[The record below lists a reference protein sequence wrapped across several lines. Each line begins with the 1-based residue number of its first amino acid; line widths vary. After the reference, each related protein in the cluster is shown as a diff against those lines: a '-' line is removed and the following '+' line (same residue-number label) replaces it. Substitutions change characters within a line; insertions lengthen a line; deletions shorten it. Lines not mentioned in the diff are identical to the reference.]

1 MFFMNFICNW
11 FSIFSLYFTFLLKER
26 SDELK
31 EMEDK
36 VYDFWYLKT
45 RGWFMR
51 NPDLQAKL
59 LEVVRRGLG
68 EKVVVS
74 YPEFEEHLDGLLKK
88 RSDELKEME
97 DKVYDFWYLKTRG
110 WFMRNPGLQAKLLEV
125 VGRGMGDKVVV
136 SYPEFEWHLEN
147 LLSGGKLALEWMEE
161 EVPDFYYLKE
171 RSWFMKSPS
180 LQAKLLEVVRRCL
193 GHRVNVVAPEFE
205 EHLDTLLSL

>member
-1 MFFMNFICNW
+1 MFTKKLLANPNTHAQMSISDIEMSYSVSNYFYLEDRSW
-11 FSIFSLYFTFLLKER
+11 FTGNPALK
-26 SDELK
+26 
-31 EMEDK
+31 
-36 VYDFWYLKT
+36 
-45 RGWFMR
+45 
-51 NPDLQAKL
+51 AKL
-59 LEVVRRGLG
+59 
-68 EKVVVS
+68 EKVVKLGLGRKVDVIA
-74 YPEFEEHLDGLLKK
+74 PEFEEHLDGLLKK

-171 RSWFMKSPS
+171 RSWFMDNPS

-205 EHLDTLLSL
+205 EHLNSLLSL